1 MCSEPIEHEINSSI
15 QVNSTSSCTVTDR
28 AGSVCPIS
36 IYDFSDEDTSRSCTE
51 IDSSNDTNY
60 PKSTLVDFAPSA
72 YPCTVD
78 GALSTIRFVDPEK
91 IISQFHSFLKTKG
104 GGGRRNT
111 PTKGDVSNLR
121 CLIRELRF
129 ENFWDPN
136 KLNQ

>member
-51 IDSSNDTNY
+51 IDSSNDTYY
-60 PKSTLVDFAPSA
+60 PKSTLVDFAPGA

-111 PTKGDVSNLR
+111 PNEG
-121 CLIRELRF
+121 
-129 ENFWDPN
+129 
-136 KLNQ
+136 